1 MCALSIRETFEK
13 EMEAVQQDFVAL
25 CNKSIDNLEVAFNSL
40 INKDVEKAKQIVT
53 EDSVINR
60 MEEEFN
66 NRVVLF
72 LTKQQPIVAT
82 DLRRLIVLLK
92 AASDMERVGD
102 YAVNISKETIRIGN
116 ERFVTSVELMEDMC
130 HKTISMLRQVMDA
143 FIEENTTKAKEIAE
157 LDDQIDEMYGNM
169 IRQLMKLSSISPDN
183 LSQITS
189 LSFICRFIERCA
201 DLATNIAEYLL
212 YLKKGLH
219 LDLNH

>member
-1 MCALSIRETFEK
+1 MNIRETFQK
-13 EMEAVQQDFVAL
+13 EMDAVQQDFVAL
-25 CNKSIDNLEVAFNSL
+25 CNKSIDNFESAFKALISKDIEKAQQIVNDDEV
-40 INKDVEKAKQIVT
+40 INK
-53 EDSVINR
+53 

-66 NRVVLF
+66 NRVVLL

-130 HKTISMLRQVMDA
+130 FKTISMLRQVMDA

-157 LDDQIDEMYGNM
+157 LDDQIDDMYGNM
-169 IRQLMKLSSISPDN
+169 IRQLMKLSSISPN
-183 LSQITS
+183 HLSQITS
-189 LSFICRFIERCA
+189 LSFICRYIERCA

>member
-1 MCALSIRETFEK
+1 MSIRETFEK
-13 EMEAVQQDFVAL
+13 EMEAVQQQFLAL
-25 CNKSIDNLEVAFNSL
+25 SNKSIDHLESAFHSL
-40 INKDVEKAKQIVT
+40 INKDVEQAKKIVHD
-53 EDSVINR
+53 DSDINL

-66 NRVVLF
+66 NRIVLL

-130 HKTISMLRQVMDA
+130 LKTISMLRQVMKA
-143 FIEENTTKAKEIAE
+143 FVEENTIKAKEVAE

-169 IRQLMKLSSISPDN
+169 IRQLMKLSAASPEN

-189 LSFICRFIERCA
+189 LSFVCRYLERCA